1 MKNIFI
7 LFVALAFF
15 SVPAFSQKTAPENVK
30 KEFAKKYPAAQ
41 SVKWVSEETNEWEA
55 EFKVNGKEM
64 SSSFDE
70 KGIWLE
76 TESKISEKELPASVT
91 NTIAKNFAGFKT
103 GEASAN
109 ETPKGKGYEVE
120 LTNGETSLEVIF
132 DNSGK
137 VIKNTEI
144 KKEKE
149 DKEKK

>member
-7 LFVALAFF
+7 LLVALAFF
-15 SVPAFSQKTAPENVK
+15 SVPLFSQKTAPESVK

-76 TESKISEKELPASVT
+76 TETEISVKELPASVT
-91 NTIAKNFAGFKT
+91 NTIAKNFAGFKM

>member
-1 MKNIFI
+1 MKNIII
-7 LFVALAFF
+7 LLVVF
-15 SVPAFSQKTAPENVK
+15 SISLIPAFSQKNAPENVK
-30 KEFAKKYPAAQ
+30 KEFAKKYPTAQ
-41 SVKWVSEETNEWEA
+41 AVKWDSEETNEWEA
-55 EFKVNGKEM
+55 EFKMNGTEM
-64 SSSFDE
+64 SVSFDD
-70 KGIWLE
+70 KGVWLE
-76 TESKISEKELPASVT
+76 TETEISVKELPASVM
-91 NTIAKNFAGFKT
+91 NTIAKNFVGFKT

-149 DKEKK
+149 AKENK